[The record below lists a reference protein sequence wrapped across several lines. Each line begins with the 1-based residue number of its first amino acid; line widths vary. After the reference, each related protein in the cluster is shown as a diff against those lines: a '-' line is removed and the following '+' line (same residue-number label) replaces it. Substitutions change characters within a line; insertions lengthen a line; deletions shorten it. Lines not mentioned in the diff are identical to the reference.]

1 MLTRTQFL
9 IIFLLAIVGT
19 IFAWYL
25 QSFINWT
32 GVLEWLK
39 ERQAYEFICVASL
52 VIACVS
58 VAWANN
64 KVTNH
69 YREKQERD
77 LAQEE
82 FKERVAEKVRNRQ
95 KVKV

>member
-1 MLTRTQFL
+1 MLTRAQFL
-9 IIFLLAIVGT
+9 IMFLLAIVGT

-32 GVLEWLK
+32 GVVGWLK
-39 ERQAYEFICVASL
+39 ERQVYEFICVASL

-64 KVTNH
+64 KVTTH
-69 YREKQERD
+69 YREKQEKD
-77 LAQEE
+77 LAEEE
-82 FKERVAEKVRNRQ
+82 FRERVAEKVRHSK